1 MTARTRLEN
10 ENLTQ
15 WWDSCPSCAKRSCSS
30 WEARF
35 SVFQDPLLP
44 VFSSAFPAPF
54 LAAFHVELHK
64 DWIFPN
70 TQSSSRLPGP
80 PLGIC
85 LLGKCSP
92 STSLGWVRSYPL
104 QRFNKMGQLNFAH
117 TPTLPKNWCPLVSG
131 MFFPQPDATTVSN
144 MSPSI
149 PETCLL
155 STEPN
160 RNSNCRSFVE
170 LCGDGGTGTTLW
182 MCKPPLNCSLHNG

>member
-1 MTARTRLEN
+1 MKIWHSDGIAAPHVPNEAAAPEKHGSQRFRTRSCRCLVLPSPPLFLLCFMWSCIKTGSSLTLRAPPGSQDHLSGSVCWEN
-10 ENLTQ
+10 
-15 WWDSCPSCAKRSCSS
+15 
-30 WEARF
+30 
-35 SVFQDPLLP
+35 VLLP
-44 VFSSAFPAPF
+44 
-54 LAAFHVELHK
+54 
-64 DWIFPN
+64 
-70 TQSSSRLPGP
+70 LP
-80 PLGIC
+80 
-85 LLGKCSP
+85 
-92 STSLGWVRSYPL
+92 WVRSYPL
-104 QRFNKMGQLNFAH
+104 QRFDKMGQLNFAH